1 MTDEEVVDSADINFS
16 EYFKSIKG
24 DQNLRKVPTLLYIF
38 LTKLH
43 KVEKYTQSNSSDNW
57 IHLNNAE
64 ILNTFDSELQLI
76 NAKPR
81 IKNKFKELLLVLK
94 KFKVLIILVSD
105 YKKRNDCKIFHWS
118 AEVIASNSD
127 IEEALKC
134 LHQSIMT

>member
-1 MTDEEVVDSADINFS
+1 MTDGEVVDSAAINFS
-16 EYFKSIKG
+16 EYFKSIKE
-24 DQNLRKVPTLLYIF
+24 DQNLRKVAKLLYIF

-43 KVEKYTQSNSSDNW
+43 KVEKYTQSNSSDNC
-57 IHLNNAE
+57 IHLNNVE

-81 IKNKFKELLLVLK
+81 IKNKFKELLIVLK
-94 KFKVLIILVSD
+94 KFKVQIILASY
-105 YKKRNDCKIFHWS
+105 YKKRNDCKIFYGS